1 MKTFLIAVVMLL
13 IKDEEKSFQNDTN
26 VTLIP

>member
-1 MKTFLIAVVMLL
+1 MTTFLIAVVMLL